1 MIAFRVVG
9 RVHGVGFRSGTARL
23 ATVLGLDGWVRNV
36 GDGSVQ
42 GRISGDPSAV
52 EAFFDRIPSISA
64 RARIDA
70 VLRKDVGDEDAVPG
84 FEVLGSVPGPTPDWG

>member
-9 RVHGVGFRSGTARL
+9 RVQGVGFRSGTARL

-42 GRISGDPSAV
+42 GRVAGDPSAID
-52 EAFFDRIPSISA
+52 AFFQRLPSVSG

-70 VLRKDVGDEDAVPG
+70 VHRRDVSDEDSVPG
-84 FEVLGSVPGPTPDWG
+84 FEVLGTVAGPTPDWG